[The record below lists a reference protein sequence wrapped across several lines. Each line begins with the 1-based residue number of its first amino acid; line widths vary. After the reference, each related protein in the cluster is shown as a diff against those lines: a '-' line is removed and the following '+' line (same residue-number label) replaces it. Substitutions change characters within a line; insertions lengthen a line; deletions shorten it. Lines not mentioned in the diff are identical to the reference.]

1 MINKIYVYKSHTKK
15 SIGRTPAINPF
26 STNTERKNRD
36 KSVSHLITTTDLIQ
50 WSQRLIRAVIEH
62 FLIYF
67 NGKYADFAGT
77 DDVTIPYIS
86 HSLFTRHQI
95 LWSGERT
102 YHTNFFFYLIAYF
115 TKVKGTELSW
125 PFLDYFDF
133 LKTECSVQSLNKIV
147 KFWNYLYDFFI
158 TKWWLIAK

>member
-1 MINKIYVYKSHTKK
+1 MILPLIISMVPFHIVYLWFLWSLLLENFRMINKIYVYKSHTKK

-67 NGKYADFAGT
+67 NGKYADFAGI

-95 LWSGERT
+95 LWSGDRT
-102 YHTNFFFYLIAYF
+102 YHTKIFF
-115 TKVKGTELSW
+115 LSYCI
-125 PFLDYFDF
+125 FH
-133 LKTECSVQSLNKIV
+133 KS
-147 KFWNYLYDFFI
+147 
-158 TKWWLIAK
+158 